1 MNKKFFT
8 SLLVVL
14 LIFVCLPAFCNGS
27 KENSKSEAKPD
38 AKTEKVEEK
47 KAEPQAAPATP
58 AAPAAES
65 EPASK
70 TTTISAPV
78 AKISYGESTYTVK
91 RDEVAAL
98 IASAKESG
106 VEISEDEAI
115 LNITSQ
121 LLIQMKLNE
130 IIKETPQNE
139 LTQLGLYAIAE
150 EASSYYGITL
160 TDQDEFEKYCQ
171 AYHNTDLESYWSYS
185 VQNYVFMK
193 YLAENYTEI
202 FEQYQVKDEY
212 VVDLYNSSVAKNPET
227 FTVGPFVKLAHIL
240 FAFSDSE
247 AKNATRERAQKVY
260 NNITSGAASFEACVA
275 ESDDASSKDNA
286 GLIPGYAEKDSDL
299 LSYYFGQ
306 GASDVIFALNEG
318 EVSKI
323 VEGPIGLHIFKVI
336 DFVDRSV
343 IGLDDKLNPG
353 SEDTLRDYLA
363 YQINAQLENEA
374 FNAAQN
380 KLISD
385 LMSQAEIKRYN

>member
-27 KENSKSEAKPD
+27 KEDKKTESKPA

-47 KAEPQAAPATP
+47 KEETAPVVESTP
-58 AAPAAES
+58 AS
-65 EPASK
+65 TNTK

-78 AKISYGESTYTVK
+78 AKITYGESTYTIK
-91 RDEVAAL
+91 RDEVSAL
-98 IASAKESG
+98 MASAKESG
-106 VEISEDEAI
+106 VELSEDDAI
-115 LNITSQ
+115 LNLTSQ

-130 IIKETPQNE
+130 IIKATPQE
-139 LTQLGLYAIAE
+139 DLTQMGLYAISE
-150 EASSYYGITL
+150 EASNYYGIKL
-160 TDQDEFEKYCQ
+160 TNQEDFEKYCQ

-185 VQNYVFMK
+185 VQNYIFMK
-193 YLAENYTEI
+193 YLAETYTDI

-212 VVDLYNSSVAKNPET
+212 VVNLYNSSVEKNPNAFE
-227 FTVGPFVKLAHIL
+227 VGPFVKLAHIL

-260 NNITSGAASFEACVA
+260 NNITSGAASFEACA
-275 ESDDASSKDNA
+275 AQSDDASSRDNA

-299 LSYYFGQ
+299 LTYYFGQ
-306 GASDVIFALNEG
+306 DASDIIFALKKG

-323 VEGPIGLHIFKVI
+323 VEGPIGLHIFKAV

-363 YQINAQLENEA
+363 YQISGQLESEA
-374 FNAAQN
+374 FAAAQN

-385 LMSQAEIKRYN
+385 LISQAEIKRYN